1 MKLGVLTFQYIG
13 IDLFLERLFYLGI
26 IFLSWRLLK
35 WAVIV
40 KLSFSVK
47 NLNLRYLDIRKKC
60 NFNSTSQ
67 NL

>member
-26 IFLSWRLLK
+26 IVLSWRLLK

-40 KLSFSVK
+40 KLSIPLV
-47 NLNLRYLDIRKKC
+47 
-60 NFNSTSQ
+60 
-67 NL
+67 